1 MSQASS
7 EQKKVVIIGGG
18 FAGIY
23 GALSVYRELGGDVSI
38 TIINR
43 TNYFL
48 FTPMLHE
55 VATGSLGQNQVAE
68 SVRQII
74 AGKRISFVETEA
86 CSVDLAAKQVLSS
99 GTPIPYD
106 MLVVAVGATTNY
118 FNTPG
123 AMEHAHSLKN
133 LADAIALRAKI
144 IDQFEAA
151 AKEPDAQRREEM
163 LSFVIVGGGATGVE
177 TAAEIADFCH
187 NTLSKQY
194 ACNFK
199 DMDISVTLVNA
210 GPDLLSVFP
219 ATIRAYAKRTLEK
232 QGVRVMNGTQVKEVT
247 PNEVVLGDGI
257 CLPAG
262 TVVWAAGVKANS
274 IDTTGGELPKDGG
287 GRIKTDANFRVQGF
301 TDVFAVGD
309 CTNVAEASG
318 RGLPMLAQVAEKEG
332 KLLGTN
338 IALALAGKPL
348 EQFVFKPQGQLVSLG
363 RWKAAGTVFGINI
376 YGKFAW
382 YVWRTV
388 YLFKFIS
395 GSKRLRIAFDWTLQ
409 LFYPRDVTKG

>member
-1 MSQASS
+1 MAQAPSG
-7 EQKKVVIIGGG
+7 QKKIVIVGGG

-23 GALSVYRELGGDVSI
+23 GALSVHRELGGNVSI

-74 AGKRISFVETEA
+74 AGKRISFVEAEV
-86 CSVDLAAKQVLSS
+86 SGIDLAGKTVLSN
-99 GTPIPYD
+99 GAPIPYD
-106 MLVVAVGATTNY
+106 MLVIAVGATTNY

-123 AMEHAHSLKN
+123 AAEHALSLKN

-151 AKEPDAQRREEM
+151 AKETDPARRDEL
-163 LSFVIVGGGATGVE
+163 LSFAIVGGGATGVE
-177 TAAEIADFCH
+177 TAAEVADFCYH
-187 NTLSKQY
+187 TLAEQY

-199 DMDISVTLVNA
+199 EMNIKVTLVNA
-210 GPDLLSVFP
+210 GPELLSVFP
-219 ATIRAYAKRTLEK
+219 EKIRVYGKKVLEK
-232 QGVRVMNGTQVKEVT
+232 QGVRVMNGVQVKEVT
-247 PNEVVLGDGI
+247 PNGVLLGDGTM
-257 CLPAG
+257 LSAA
-262 TVVWAAGVKANS
+262 TVVWAAGVKANAVP
-274 IDTTGGELPKDGG
+274 TTGGDLPKDPG
-287 GRIKTDANFRVQGF
+287 GRIKTDNTFMVQGF
-301 TDVFAVGD
+301 SDVFALGD
-309 CTNVAEASG
+309 CTNLAEASG

-338 IALALAGKPL
+338 IALALSGKPL
-348 EQFVFKPQGQLVSLG
+348 KQFVFKPQGQLVSLG
-363 RWKAAGTVFGINI
+363 RWKAAGTVFGVNI

-409 LFYPRDVTKG
+409 LFYPRDVTKA